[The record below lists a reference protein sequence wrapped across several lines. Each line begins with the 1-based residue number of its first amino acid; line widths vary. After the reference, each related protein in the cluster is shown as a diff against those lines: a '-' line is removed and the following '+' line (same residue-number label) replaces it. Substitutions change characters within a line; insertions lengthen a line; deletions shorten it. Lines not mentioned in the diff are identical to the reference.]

1 MRPIT
6 MLASSLLI
14 AAPLLSIGSPARA
27 DNNDFVGQAQR
38 FLNNRGDDRDAR
50 NSYERGREDEMR
62 RQQAEQDRNRY
73 RHDRERD
80 ADRDD
85 RYREPNYGYNGNYR

>member
-27 DNNDFVGQAQR
+27 ADNDFVGQAQR
-38 FLNNRGDDRDAR
+38 FLNKGGDDRDAR
-50 NSYERGREDEMR
+50 NSYDRGREDEMR
-62 RQQAEQDRNRY
+62 RQQAEQDRNHY
-73 RHDRERD
+73 RRERD

-85 RYREPNYGYNGNYR
+85 RYREPNSGYSGNYR